1 MAKQIIWTERAQND
15 RKMILDYWRQ
25 RNKSATY
32 SRKLN
37 QLFIEAIRIISDYP
51 HIGKPTNDK
60 SARIKIV
67 KDYLIIYQ
75 EMETEIFILTIWDSR
90 QNPEKIAAGF
100 E

>member
-15 RKMILDYWRQ
+15 RKKILDYWRQ

-37 QLFIEAIRIISDYP
+37 QLFIEAIGIIRDYP
-51 HIGKPTNDK
+51 QIGKPTSDK

-67 KDYLIIYQ
+67 KDYLIFYQ
-75 EMETEIFILTIWDSR
+75 EAETKIFILTIWDSR
-90 QNPEKIAAGF
+90 QNPDKMVMED
-100 E
+100 

>member
-1 MAKQIIWTERAQND
+1 MVRQIIWTERAQDD
-15 RKMILDYWRQ
+15 RKKILDYWRR

-37 QLFIEAIRIISDYP
+37 QMFREAIGIIRDYP
-51 HIGKPTNDK
+51 QIGKPTTDK

-75 EMETEIFILTIWDSR
+75 ETVTKIFILTIWDSR
-90 QNPEKIAAGF
+90 QNPDKIQAVF